1 MKFIQQAFSS
11 SEVHFPCSF
20 AREIN
25 MRIST
30 TLAIMMAFV
39 SSDISAAYFR
49 DGGFLADQGILESI
63 RIEPRLPAAGES
75 FTVKLVGSWPAI
87 IPGGICRPPLDFSEV
102 VVYPGSVVIISVP
115 QQDSN
120 YCDQPPASWSINVT
134 IPASAWDAVN
144 DEGYLVIEH
153 QLFSGINMLT
163 GIDQVFDMRLGT
175 HEVPAFIGSG
185 FWISP
190 DLPYEGILIEQQGSR
205 MLFYGLG
212 YDRDVIYNDDDGE
225 PVWQLV
231 AGEMYGDS
239 TLGRSYRFD
248 WPFDENNMPLEK
260 PTEME
265 LITNNDSGAIIVD
278 DFNHLKVFT
287 EVTGN
292 RGLYR
297 TYNRLFFGLDK
308 SRLPNYVPPLEG
320 RWTLYGFD
328 GQNTGFTSLL
338 ELKQGSSESSN
349 QYHFAS
355 TDDDWMARCTIV
367 PPGTGD
373 CTIERASDGAKFE
386 FPMTAFQGNLAR
398 GNLVTGENNAI
409 DGVLVRD
416 PWRLPVLNGQ

>member
-1 MKFIQQAFSS
+1 
-11 SEVHFPCSF
+11 
-20 AREIN
+20 
-25 MRIST
+25 MRDSIAMAIAI
-30 TLAIMMAFV
+30 AIMMAFV
-39 SSDISAAYFR
+39 SNDLAAAYFR
-49 DGGFLADQGILESI
+49 DGGFLPDQGILESI
-63 RIEPRLPAAGES
+63 SIEPRLPARGQS
-75 FTVKLVGSWPAI
+75 FTVKLAGSWPAI
-87 IPGGICRPPLDFSEV
+87 NPGGVCRPPLDFSEV
-102 VVYPGSVVIISVP
+102 VVYPGSVTIISSP

-120 YCDQPPASWSINVT
+120 YCDQPPASWSFDVT
-134 IPASAWDAVN
+134 IPANAWDAVN

-153 QLFSGINMLT
+153 LLYSGINMLT

-212 YDRDVIYNDDDGE
+212 YDRDVALNDDGE

-265 LITNNDSGAIIVD
+265 LITSNDSGAIIVD
-278 DFNHLKVFT
+278 DFNHIRVFT

-292 RGLYR
+292 RGLYHS
-297 TYNRLFFGLDK
+297 YNRIVFGLDK

-328 GQNTGFTSLL
+328 GQNAGFTSTI
-338 ELKQGSSESSN
+338 ELKQGSSEGSN

-355 TDDDWMARCTIV
+355 SDGDWTARCAIV
-367 PPGTGD
+367 SPGTGD
-373 CTIERASDGAKFE
+373 CTIERASDGAKLE
-386 FPMTAFQGNLAR
+386 FPIAAFQGNLAR
-398 GNLVTGENNAI
+398 GSLVTGEDKAL

-416 PWRLPVLNGQ
+416 PWRLPVLDGQ

>member
-1 MKFIQQAFSS
+1 
-11 SEVHFPCSF
+11 
-20 AREIN
+20 
-25 MRIST
+25 MRDSIAMAIAM
-30 TLAIMMAFV
+30 AIMMAFV
-39 SSDISAAYFR
+39 SNDLAAAYFR
-49 DGGFLADQGILESI
+49 DGGFLPDQGILESI
-63 RIEPRLPAAGES
+63 SIEPRLPVRGES
-75 FTVKLVGSWPAI
+75 FTVKLAGSWPAMN
-87 IPGGICRPPLDFSEV
+87 PGGVCRPPLDFSEV
-102 VVYPGSVVIISVP
+102 VVYPGSVAIISFP

-120 YCDQPPASWSINVT
+120 YCDQPPASWSFDVT
-134 IPASAWDAVN
+134 IPANAWDAVN

-153 QLFSGINMLT
+153 LLSSGINMLT
-163 GIDQVFDMRLGT
+163 GIDQVFDMHLGT

-190 DLPYEGILIEQQGSR
+190 DLPNEGILIEQQGSR

-212 YDRDVIYNDDDGE
+212 YDRDVALNDDGE

-265 LITNNDSGAIIVD
+265 IITSNDSGAIIVD
-278 DFNHLKVFT
+278 DFNHIRVFT

-292 RGLYR
+292 RGLYH
-297 TYNRLFFGLDK
+297 TYNRIVFGLDK

-320 RWTLYGFD
+320 RWALNGFD
-328 GQNTGFTSLL
+328 GQNTAFASTL
-338 ELKQGSSESSN
+338 EFMQGSSEGSN

-355 TDDDWMARCTIV
+355 IDGEWKASCTVIS
-367 PPGTGD
+367 PGTGD
-373 CTIERASDGAKFE
+373 CTIERASDGATFE

-398 GNLVTGENNAI
+398 GHLVTGENNAL
-409 DGVLVRD
+409 DGVLLRD
-416 PWRLPVLNGQ
+416 PWRLPVLDGQ